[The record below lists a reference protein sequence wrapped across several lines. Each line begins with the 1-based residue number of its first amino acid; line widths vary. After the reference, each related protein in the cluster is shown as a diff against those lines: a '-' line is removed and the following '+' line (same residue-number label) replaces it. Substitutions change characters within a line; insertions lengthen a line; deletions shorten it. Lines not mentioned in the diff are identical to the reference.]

1 MIGYKAFYF
10 DMTCRP
16 TDDIVFRYEIG
27 KTFSMDEPPA
37 LCERGFHFWGSLR
50 DVYSLYLAKF
60 HVRVCEVEA
69 IGRVTMRFDKIA
81 TDRIRIVREITPK
94 ELLAMLTGTIKEF
107 KDNTEFRWYYRKRA
121 EWDILKIR
129 ESLTDYYNM
138 CAAFV
143 LLNDVHLP
151 VFRVQD
157 ATPEQ
162 REWLIKRAREWEEA
176 FKMVQEEEAMQ

>member
-1 MIGYKAFYF
+1 MKGYKAFYF

-16 TDDIVFRYEIG
+16 TDDIVFQYEIG
-27 KTFSMDEPPA
+27 KTFSMDEPPV
-37 LCERGFHFWGSLR
+37 LCERGVHFWGSLR
-50 DVYSLYLAKF
+50 DVYSLYLASF

-69 IGRVTMRFDKIA
+69 LGHNTMYFDKIA

-107 KDNTEFRWYYRKRA
+107 KDDTELCRHYRRRA

-129 ESLTDYYNM
+129 ESLADYYNR
-138 CAAFV
+138 CATFV

-151 VFRVQD
+151 VFRVGD

-176 FKMVQEEEAMQ
+176 FKLVQEEEAMQ

>member
-1 MIGYKAFYF
+1 MIGYKTFYF

-16 TDDIVFRYEIG
+16 TNDIVFQYEIG
-27 KTFSMDEPPA
+27 KTFSMDEPPV

-69 IGRVTMRFDKIA
+69 LGHVTMYFDKIA
-81 TDRIRIVREITPK
+81 TDRIRIVREIEPK
-94 ELLAMLTGTIKEF
+94 NLLAMLTRTVREF
-107 KDNTEFRWYYRKRA
+107 NDDTELCRHYRKRA
-121 EWDILKIR
+121 EWDIRSIK
-129 ESLTDYYNM
+129 ESLKEYHDRCDM
-138 CAAFV
+138 FV

-151 VFRVQD
+151 VFRVGD

-162 REWLIKRAREWEEA
+162 REWLIKRAEEWEDA
-176 FKMVQEEEAMQ
+176 FELFKEEEAAQ

>member
-1 MIGYKAFYF
+1 MKGYKAFYF

-16 TDDIVFRYEIG
+16 TDDIVFQYEIG
-27 KTFSMDEPPA
+27 KTFSMDEPPI

-50 DVYSLYLAKF
+50 DVYSLYLASF

-69 IGRVTMRFDKIA
+69 LGNTSVDTVKLVTDC
-81 TDRIRIVREITPK
+81 IRIVREITPK
-94 ELLAMLTGTIKEF
+94 ELLAMLTGIIRSF
-107 KDNTEFRWYYRKRA
+107 KSDTDYCRSYRQRA
-121 EWDILKIR
+121 EWDIWRIK
-129 ESLTDYYNM
+129 ESLRRYHDEGTT
-138 CAAFV
+138 FS

-151 VFRVQD
+151 VFRVGD

-176 FKMVQEEEAMQ
+176 FKLAQEEEDMQ